1 MESEKILKTIKYDNQ
16 PKGEAVNYLYKLRSL
31 KVDQL
36 KKEQTSLQDEI
47 KNLEYQTF
55 ELAVSNYPNF
65 IKTAEN
71 SRQVHR
77 GWNTTSE
84 NLQDLTKKVPDFSN
98 KCDEFLKKTLE
109 IQQNSRAN
117 TLTLKNHHE
126 LLEIL
131 ELPQLMESSIREEKY
146 EDALELA
153 AYVQRLGSKF
163 TNVPVVNNLLKTIEF
178 SWHVMIT
185 QLLSELKCDLQLQK
199 CLSILGF
206 LRRMQ
211 AFSSPELKLKFLQ
224 KRDCWFKEI
233 LAAIPK
239 TDPLQ
244 HLVKVIEV
252 SRINL
257 FNIVTQYKAIFDCDG
272 KDGNSKMNMI
282 FNSWMHEKIEEF
294 LKILESDLLQSN
306 CSLTEISSVLG
317 QCMYFGLSFSRIGVD
332 FRALMVPIF
341 LRVIGKNLNS
351 GILKVTKQFELDMDN
366 YTLINRDVSMK
377 KYQIQSE
384 TDGESKGN
392 APPESLLDFQPLAT
406 YLNGILI
413 IFNELKVCSPIAIGH
428 LLVSAM
434 NTSLEGVGKSILS
447 FYHNEQQAFGM
458 KEKDFFLKLCS
469 CFAFEMLPFIQNCIK
484 LIFPQH
490 SRSLVQ
496 QMDSI
501 TTLQNET
508 ILKPIEKL
516 LL

>member
-1 MESEKILKTIKYDNQ
+1 M
-16 PKGEAVNYLYKLRSL
+16 
-31 KVDQL
+31 
-36 KKEQTSLQDEI
+36 
-47 KNLEYQTF
+47 
-55 ELAVSNYPNF
+55 
-65 IKTAEN
+65 
-71 SRQVHR
+71 
-77 GWNTTSE
+77 
-84 NLQDLTKKVPDFSN
+84 
-98 KCDEFLKKTLE
+98 
-109 IQQNSRAN
+109 
-117 TLTLKNHHE
+117 
-126 LLEIL
+126 
-131 ELPQLMESSIREEKY
+131 
-146 EDALELA
+146 
-153 AYVQRLGSKF
+153 
-163 TNVPVVNNLLKTIEF
+163 
-178 SWHVMIT
+178 
-185 QLLSELKCDLQLQK
+185 
-199 CLSILGF
+199 
-206 LRRMQ
+206 
-211 AFSSPELKLKFLQ
+211 
-224 KRDCWFKEI
+224 
-233 LAAIPK
+233 
-239 TDPLQ
+239 
-244 HLVKVIEV
+244 VKVIEV

-282 FNSWMHEKIEEF
+282 FNSWMHEKIEDF

-377 KYQIQSE
+377 KYQIQTE
-384 TDGESKGN
+384 TDGESRGN